1 MQHEALCTCIAD
13 VTQNVFQTMVFLSP
27 VMKDVQGGNAAQ
39 ILPRDIVSKV
49 EFSGTAVGT
58 FTLHFRT
65 DLALKVTSN
74 MLQTNV
80 NEVNGDVQ
88 DAIKE
93 ICNMIAG
100 GIKTRLAQRGI
111 NVEYSLPVVEQSE
124 KDAGKT
130 GALVFSFDVDGHP
143 FHISMTGH

>member
-1 MQHEALCTCIAD
+1 
-13 VTQNVFQTMVFLSP
+13 MVFLSP

-39 ILPRDIVSKV
+39 LLPQDVVSKV
-49 EFSGTAVGT
+49 QFTGPAVGT

-74 MLQTNV
+74 MLQTSV
-80 NEVNGDVQ
+80 TVMNGDVD

-100 GIKTRLAQRGI
+100 GIKTRLAQRGV
-111 NVEYSLPVVEQSE
+111 NVEYSLPVVEQSQAQTPSNNE
-124 KDAGKT
+124 V
-130 GALVFSFDVDGHP
+130 LVFSFDVDGHP
-143 FHISMTGH
+143 FHISMNINK